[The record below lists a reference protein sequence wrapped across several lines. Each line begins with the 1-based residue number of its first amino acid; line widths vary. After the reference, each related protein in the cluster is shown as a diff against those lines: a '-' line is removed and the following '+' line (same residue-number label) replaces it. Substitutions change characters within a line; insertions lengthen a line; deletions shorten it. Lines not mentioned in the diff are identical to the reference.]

1 MNFPKTITIE
11 ACEQFIAQLRNDPDQ
26 LLQLPVDT
34 SAPAFGGLASAIQ
47 AANTWVR
54 NTELRKVL
62 LRQSTSRDVLADI
75 NERPHKFSAAMC
87 ATSIATVDK
96 PDSDLRRDVNLKA
109 KLAIEQQGKSPY
121 VQQRGG
127 LCWFA
132 FVDHSSKAFDRNF
145 YMEKPSS
152 NAEPRQSDQI
162 KAIIKAMVD
171 KSMGVAGGANP
182 LSGDALEWV
191 GRIFFELFLNTHE
204 HGSRGAARTDWLRPG
219 VRILYTQGVN
229 LSQEGSANVTAK
241 QPALHQYLKSAEIH
255 GMQGNKRFVEL
266 GIVDSGLGFCGRWL
280 ADHRE
285 QILSSDLTV
294 DEEYQIFKKCFR
306 FRQTSTHLDNKG
318 HGLPVVMDRLTK
330 LGGFIRIRSG
340 RLALYRNFMDSP
352 YHSNDECG
360 FYDWLS
366 GNPAEGGIT
375 EMALCAGV
383 SITLLIPLEAKS

>member
-11 ACEQFIAQLRNDPDQ
+11 ACEQFIAQLRYNSHQ

-47 AANTWVR
+47 AANTWAR
-54 NTELRKVL
+54 NSVPRDVL
-62 LRQSTSRDVLADI
+62 LRQSASRDVLDDI

-87 ATSIATVDK
+87 ATSIAMVDK
-96 PDSDLRRDVNLKA
+96 PDNDLRGDVNLRA
-109 KLAIEQQGKSPY
+109 KHVIEQQGKSSY
-121 VQQRGG
+121 GHQRGG

-145 YMEKPSS
+145 YIERPGS
-152 NAEPRQSDQI
+152 NAEPRQPDQI

-171 KSMGVAGGANP
+171 KSMGVSGGAKP

-204 HGSRGAARTDWLRPG
+204 HGSRGVSRTDWLRPG
-219 VRILYTQGVN
+219 IRILYTQGVN
-229 LSQEGSANVTAK
+229 LSQDGSANLTAK
-241 QPALHQYLKSAEIH
+241 QPALHQYLKSAEAH

-266 GIVDSGLGFCGRWL
+266 GIVDSGLGFCGRWQ

-285 QILSSDLTV
+285 QILSSGLTV

-306 FRQTSTHLDNKG
+306 FRQTSTQLDNKG
-318 HGLPVVMDRLTK
+318 NGLPVVMDRLTR

-352 YHSNDECG
+352 YQSNDECG

-375 EMALCAGV
+375 EMAPCVGV
-383 SITLLIPLEAKS
+383 SITLLIPLEEKS